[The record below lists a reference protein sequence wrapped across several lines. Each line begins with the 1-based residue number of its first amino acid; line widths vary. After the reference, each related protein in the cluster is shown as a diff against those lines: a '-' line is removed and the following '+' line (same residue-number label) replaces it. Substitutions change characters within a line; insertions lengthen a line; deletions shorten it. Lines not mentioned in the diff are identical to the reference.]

1 MKRKVRVYKAED
13 GQGQYH
19 NQMSQFLKRAQMGME
34 QQAQQPDMQQI
45 VMQVAG
51 MLMPPPDGQGAD
63 AEQVYQSLIQ
73 SYGEAAA
80 TQIINVAVGM
90 VQQSSGSEQAAGQE
104 MAQEE
109 EESVDDLTMQ
119 EELIREERERQ
130 QEQRDA
136 EYMAEDDEFMYDLL
150 YGDEEAQQ
158 EEQPEAKHGGAHH
171 KKFVKKAMK
180 LARKQMGDA
189 GTGQGKNKADIF
201 DGAMKRSED
210 FTNNLKNEATL
221 SLLEK
226 QFKNMSQAAP
236 QMNAEQHFAYGGSQ
250 FGGMTGYGLDRFVYG
265 GYDPSI
271 PDLMEARYGLQH
283 FDGEGES
290 QTGNQMIAINDKD
303 GNRRYVTQEEADN
316 WNQAIASD
324 PEMKLSD
331 LSFKSESPMN
341 DPNYKLWS
349 DLKDKGVNVGDY
361 RQGINYK
368 QFANS
373 GNKNTNYNYVEKP
386 YSTDNIWDALIP
398 SNRIFGK
405 KYTMSGPMN
414 HLGLPFTGPFN
425 PMSMMNGFDVD
436 KQRLG
441 FGHKRYTF
449 TPKGASSA
457 SGTGM
462 GTGAGSGAGF
472 VPGPGQAVDAMG
484 KPVTSQK
491 QLEMS
496 YLNPAYLRQSGKE
509 LKDLNLHPYSKQEM
523 RNARQDLRQYD
534 RAGRKMDRKNEWA
547 QDKFGNDGQKQKG
560 DFWPRLAGFL
570 RTAEKARDGLQ
581 TFQGN
586 VNGSSVNNQETP
598 IELKP
603 KTAKEVWDKYEP
615 ELRKQ
620 WGSKIGQE
628 SELEKGTPS
637 FRVDE
642 ENYFNGENFLNMA
655 NPMLKGL
662 TNLFNRGEK
671 KNFFGYQNNTSDDLA
686 DVNEQRFHGNYNPN
700 SGLFREDLEG
710 QIWQSKYGG
719 VPYMKMGGPKGRT
732 GQQVDYSLGIFPTA
746 MGGSDINQYIGKK
759 KPEIS
764 STLKPVPRDKA
775 NLEAEK
781 GETAYGDLNGDGF
794 PEHYEIGGKRHYQ
807 GGTPLDLPDDTFI
820 FSDTRSM
827 RISDP
832 KILKMFGKSPK
843 KGGYTPA
850 ELAKQYDINAYRKI
864 LDDPDSDVVDR
875 KTAEQMIKNFNI
887 KLGAL
892 ALAQE
897 SKKGFPQGIPVV
909 AQPYMETMGI
919 SEEDIL
925 PKEEEAQQMA
935 QQMMGQQGMPQGE
948 QQAMMPEE
956 QMAMASQEG
965 MMASPE
971 EMGMSPEGMMRY
983 GGMRRLRR
991 AQEGFITYD
1000 PYNRPQ
1006 EEIDAANQA
1015 FYERT
1020 KDIDAS
1026 KYFKRISNPDL
1037 RDYSTDMSHAAK
1049 HGYMDEPW
1057 FNMGLNDSQ
1066 LLNFY
1071 EGRDGRMELPV
1082 TSNSD
1087 SPPWVKGLRREG
1099 GLAKAQ
1105 EGGVDQMQQVMQ
1117 QVEQALQQGAQPEE
1131 VAAQLMQ
1138 NQMPP
1143 EAIMQIFMQIG
1154 IPQEEAA
1161 GIIQSVMQGA
1171 QEQMPMAAYGMEMGG
1186 YDMPFA
1192 QDGYGVP
1199 GGFNSPISPED
1210 WADMQFKSM
1219 MTDGAQYFYA
1229 DDNVVPFQGA
1239 NANLPSY
1246 FPPHLLNKYGE
1257 PKMGARVTNMPM
1269 TRGEGVTSG
1278 ESQMGYNIGDP
1289 FYGSSRTFKD
1299 TLYDFTHPG
1308 EFRKR
1313 KQYGIYNDVDDYN
1326 TGVNEFAYGGSLDRY
1341 QTKGEV
1347 KQKVYTEDNLPEGAV
1362 IVEKYTRG
1370 KKPGDFEL
1378 QEDGTYRKVTK
1389 YDLKPS
1395 ASSATKQQ
1403 TAADFAAQSEEN
1415 KRLLEQAN
1423 VIIARE
1429 IGKGTIEGDA
1439 DGGDIKLLGNLN
1451 LPFNER
1457 IILSKA
1463 LNSNKDFGTD
1473 KFKVTKQSATTG
1485 YSQKSSRGDYKGTGS
1500 FVAGF
1505 TPEDYEKRYVYEQL
1519 KGMGA
1524 DDETAFAEIDKIYS
1538 DPKQKAGARRE
1549 YLNFLGVTAPA
1560 DDAELLDANFYKTRY
1575 KDVTTAM
1582 ERLDE
1587 STFRTSKA
1595 GGNDLISGFDHFDA
1609 MGFEYNPEYEAEQQE
1624 QEEEETDEEGDV
1636 TEDVE
1641 VPVPKYAP
1649 WWLQDTIKT
1658 AGAFGDLMG
1667 VKKYYPWAPKYNPS
1681 IPDPTFLDPTRSIA
1695 AQSEQARI
1703 LGDTMS
1709 KITPSSSIAASRLA
1723 GLQGELAKGAAD
1735 TANQYDKANV
1745 EIANQ
1750 FAPMQAEMSNKAQE
1764 YNLGQTK
1771 GLYDANTLMNQ
1782 QYDNSKRA
1790 MKQNLL
1796 NQYTSAITNRWK
1808 TDAMNQL
1815 YPQYAVDPA
1824 TGGRLDFKGGK
1835 KQKPTVGKTYGDYYK
1850 EAFSITG
1857 DSEAS
1862 SKYALLAWKQSQGE
1876 DIGGGAE
1883 AVMSMYGKHGGT
1895 FTIGPGMLPP
1905 LIL

>member
-1 MKRKVRVYKAED
+1 MKKRVRVYKAEN
-13 GQGQYH
+13 GQGQYL
-19 NQMSQFLKRAQMGME
+19 NQMSQFLKKAQMGME

-51 MLMPPPDGQGAD
+51 LLMPPPDGQGQD
-63 AEQVYQSLIQ
+63 PQQVYQSLIQ
-73 SYGEAAA
+73 AYGEEAAA
-80 TQIINVAVGM
+80 QIINSAVGM
-90 VQQSSGSEQAAGQE
+90 VKQSSEP
-104 MAQEE
+104 AQPTEE
-109 EESVDDLTMQ
+109 ELAQSLPEVDDLTMQ
-119 EELIREERERQ
+119 EELIREERQR
-130 QEQRDA
+130 QEQQRDD
-136 EYMAEDDEFMYDLL
+136 EYVMEDEEFMYDLL
-150 YGDEEAQQ
+150 YGDEDEEEEEPA
-158 EEQPEAKHGGAHH
+158 EQPEAKYGGAQH

-189 GTGQGKNKADIF
+189 GTGTGQGKNKADVF
-201 DGAMKRSED
+201 DGALKRSED

-236 QMNAEQHFAYGGSQ
+236 QMNAGQQFAYGGSQ
-250 FGGMTGYGLDRFVYG
+250 FGGMTGYDLNKFVYG

-271 PDLMEARYGLQH
+271 PDLTEAMYGY
-283 FDGEGES
+283 
-290 QTGNQMIAINDKD
+290 QTGGMIAINDKD
-303 GNRRYVTQEEADN
+303 GNRRYVTQEEADI

-349 DLKDKGVNVGDY
+349 DLKDKGINVGDY

-368 QFANS
+368 QFANSGNAS

-398 SNRIFGK
+398 NNRIFGK
-405 KYTMSGPMN
+405 KYTMSGPIN
-414 HLGLPFTGPFN
+414 HMGLPFTGSFN
-425 PMSMMNGFDVD
+425 PMNMNGFTVD
-436 KQRLG
+436 KERLG
-441 FGHKRYTF
+441 FGHKRYTY

-457 SGTGM
+457 SGTGI
-462 GTGAGSGAGF
+462 GTGTGSGTGF

-484 KPVTSQK
+484 RPVKSQK

-496 YLNPAYLRQSGKE
+496 YLNPTYLRQSGQE
-509 LKDLNLHPYSKQEM
+509 LKDLNLHPYSKQEI
-523 RNARQDLRQYD
+523 RNAKKDLRQYD
-534 RAGRKMDRKNEWA
+534 RADRKMDRKRDWGQN
-547 QDKFGNDGQKQKG
+547 FTNDGSKQKG
-560 DFWPRLAGFL
+560 DFWPRVAGFF
-570 RTAEKARDGLQ
+570 RSADKVQARDGLQ

-620 WGSKIGQE
+620 WGSKIGQD

-637 FRVDE
+637 FQVDE
-642 ENYFNGENFLNMA
+642 ERYFNGENFLNMA
-655 NPMLKGL
+655 NPLLKGL
-662 TNLFNRGEK
+662 TNMFNRGEQ
-671 KNFFGYQNNTSDDLA
+671 KNFYGYQNNTSDDLA

-710 QIWQSKYGG
+710 QTWQSKYGG
-719 VPYMKMGGPKGRT
+719 VPHMKMGGPKGRT

-746 MGGSDINQYIGKK
+746 LGGSDINQYIGQK
-759 KPEIS
+759 KPQIAD
-764 STLKPVPRDKA
+764 TLKPVPRDKA

-850 ELAKQYDINAYRKI
+850 ELAKQYDINSYRKI

-991 AQEGFITYD
+991 AQEGMAQAQ
-1000 PYNRPQ
+1000 PSP
-1006 EEIDAANQA
+1006 EEMA
-1015 FYERT
+1015 
-1020 KDIDAS
+1020 
-1026 KYFKRISNPDL
+1026 
-1037 RDYSTDMSHAAK
+1037 M
-1049 HGYMDEPW
+1049 
-1057 FNMGLNDSQ
+1057 
-1066 LLNFY
+1066 
-1071 EGRDGRMELPV
+1071 MEQQQQQQ
-1082 TSNSD
+1082 
-1087 SPPWVKGLRREG
+1087 G
-1099 GLAKAQ
+1099 G
-1105 EGGVDQMQQVMQ
+1105 GDQMQQILQ
-1117 QVEQALQQGAQPEE
+1117 QVQQALEQGAQPEE
-1131 VAAQLMQ
+1131 VAAQLIQ
-1138 NQMPP
+1138 NQIPP
-1143 EAIMQIFMQIG
+1143 EAVMQIFMQLG
-1154 IPQEEAA
+1154 VPQQEAA

-1171 QEQMPMAAYGMEMGG
+1171 QQQVPMAAYGMQMGG

-1192 QDGYGVP
+1192 QEGTFVMPNVGDP
-1199 GGFNSPISPED
+1199 LELEKRNQEWATRMENNPIKLNVAKDDTKSDFTD
-1210 WADMQFKSM
+1210 WRGDTYHAAKH
-1219 MTDGAQYFYA
+1219 GYA
-1229 DDNVVPFQGA
+1229 DEPWFNMGLTHDQLRNFYQHRGDNM
-1239 NANLPSY
+1239 LPINHPNNTNY
-1246 FPPHLLNKYGE
+1246 FWDPS
-1257 PKMGARVTNMPM
+1257 KM
-1269 TRGEGVTSG
+1269 
-1278 ESQMGYNIGDP
+1278 
-1289 FYGSSRTFKD
+1289 
-1299 TLYDFTHPG
+1299 
-1308 EFRKR
+1308 
-1313 KQYGIYNDVDDYN
+1313 
-1326 TGVNEFAYGGSLDRY
+1326 AYGGSLDRY

-1347 KQKVYTEDNLPEGAV
+1347 KQKIYTADDLPEGAV
-1362 IVEKYTRG
+1362 IVEKYSRG
-1370 KKPGDFEL
+1370 KKPGDFVL
-1378 QEDGTYRKVTK
+1378 QDDGTYRKVTK
-1389 YDLKPS
+1389 YEAKPT
-1395 ASSATKQQ
+1395 ASSATQQQ

-1415 KRLLEQAN
+1415 KKLLEQAN
-1423 VIIARE
+1423 AIIERE
-1429 IGKGTIEGDA
+1429 IGRGTIEGDT

-1457 IILSKA
+1457 IILSRA

-1473 KFKVTKQSATTG
+1473 KFSVKKQSATAG

-1500 FVAGF
+1500 FVSGF

-1524 DDETAFAEIDKIYS
+1524 DDATAFAEIDKIYA
-1538 DPKQKAGARRE
+1538 DPKQKAGLRRE
-1549 YLNFLGVTAPA
+1549 YLNFLGVAAPT

-1587 STFRTSKA
+1587 GTFRTQRG

-1609 MGFEYNPEYEAEQQE
+1609 MGFEYNPEYELEEQE
-1624 QEEEETDEEGDV
+1624 QEEDQTEEEDL

-1658 AGAFGDLMG
+1658 AGAFGDLMST
-1667 VKKYYPWAPKYNPS
+1667 KKYYPWAPKYNPS

-1709 KITPSSSIAASRLA
+1709 KISPSSSIAASRLA

-1750 FAPMQAEMSNKAQE
+1750 FAPVQAEMSNKAQE

-1771 GLYDANTLMNQ
+1771 GLYDANTIMNQ
-1782 QYDNSKRA
+1782 QYDNTKRA

-1796 NQYTSAITNRWK
+1796 NQYTSAMTNRWK
-1808 TDAMNQL
+1808 TDALNQL
-1815 YPQYAVDPA
+1815 YPQYAVDPS
-1824 TGGRLDFKGGK
+1824 TGGRLNFTKGK
-1835 KQKPTVGKTYGDYYK
+1835 DAKASKAKSYGDYYD
-1850 EAFSITG
+1850 EAFQKTG
-1857 DSEAS
+1857 DRDAS
-1862 SKYALLAWKQSQGE
+1862 AKYALLAWKQSQDGSV
-1876 DIGGGAE
+1876 DNGAE
-1883 AVMSMYGKHGGT
+1883 AVMSMYGKHGGV
-1895 FTIGPGMLPP
+1895 FTMLPEMLPP
-1905 LIL
+1905 FLL

>member
-45 VMQVAG
+45 VAQVAG
-51 MLMPPPDGQGAD
+51 LLMPPPDGQGAD

-109 EESVDDLTMQ
+109 EAPVDDLTMQ
-119 EELIREERERQ
+119 EELIREEQERQ

-150 YGDEEAQQ
+150 YADEDAQQ
-158 EEQPEAKHGGAHH
+158 QEQPEAKYGGAQQR
-171 KKFVKKAMK
+171 KFVKTAMK
-180 LARKQMGDA
+180 LAKKQMGDA
-189 GTGQGKNKADIF
+189 GNGQGKNKADVF

-236 QMNAEQHFAYGGSQ
+236 QMNAGQNFAYGGSQ
-250 FGGMTGYGLDRFVYG
+250 FGGMTGYDLDKFVYG

-271 PDLMEARYGLQH
+271 PDLIEARYGLQH

-324 PEMKLSD
+324 PDMKLSD

-341 DPNYKLWS
+341 DPNYKMWS
-349 DLKDKGVNVGDY
+349 DLKNKGVNVGDY
-361 RQGINYK
+361 RQGINYT
-368 QFANS
+368 QFANQ
-373 GNKNTNYNYVEKP
+373 GNKGNTNYNYNQQP

-425 PMSMMNGFDVD
+425 PMNMMNGFDVD

-449 TPKGASSA
+449 TPKGASST

-496 YLNPAYLRQSGKE
+496 YLNPTYLRQSGKE
-509 LKDLNLHPYSKQEM
+509 LKDLNLNPYSKQEM

-534 RAGRKMDRKNEWA
+534 RAGRKMDRKNDWA

-560 DFWPRLAGFL
+560 DFWPRVAGFF
-570 RTAEKARDGLQ
+570 RSADKVQARDGLQ

-586 VNGSSVNNQETP
+586 VNGSSVNNQEAP
-598 IELKP
+598 IEFKP
-603 KTAKEVWDKYEP
+603 RTAKEVWDKYEP

-620 WGSKIGQE
+620 WGSKIGQDE
-628 SELEKGTPS
+628 QLEKGNPS
-637 FRVDE
+637 FQVDE

-662 TNLFNRGEK
+662 TNMFTRGEK

-710 QIWQSKYGG
+710 QNWQSKYGG
-719 VPYMKMGGPKGRT
+719 VPHMKMGGPKGRT

-746 MGGSDINQYIGKK
+746 MGGSDINQYIGRK

-764 STLKPVPRDKA
+764 STLKPVPRDEA

-794 PEHYEIGGKRHYQ
+794 PEHYQIGGKRHYQ

-832 KILKMFGKSPK
+832 KILKMFNRKPK

-909 AQPYMETMGI
+909 AKPYMETMGI

-925 PKEEEAQQMA
+925 PKEEETQQMA
-935 QQMMGQQGMPQGE
+935 QQVMGQQGMPQGE

-991 AQEGFITYD
+991 AQEGMTQAQ
-1000 PYNRPQ
+1000 PSP
-1006 EEIDAANQA
+1006 EEMAMMQQQ
-1015 FYERT
+1015 
-1020 KDIDAS
+1020 
-1026 KYFKRISNPDL
+1026 
-1037 RDYSTDMSHAAK
+1037 
-1049 HGYMDEPW
+1049 GQQQQGGGDE
-1057 FNMGLNDSQ
+1057 M
-1066 LLNFY
+1066 
-1071 EGRDGRMELPV
+1071 
-1082 TSNSD
+1082 
-1087 SPPWVKGLRREG
+1087 
-1099 GLAKAQ
+1099 A
-1105 EGGVDQMQQVMQ
+1105 QVMQ
-1117 QVEQALQQGAQPEE
+1117 QVQQALQQGAQPEE
-1131 VAAQLMQ
+1131 VAAQLIQ
-1138 NQMPP
+1138 SQIPP
-1143 EAIMQIFMQIG
+1143 EAVMQIFMQLG
-1154 IPQEEAA
+1154 VPQEEAA
-1161 GIIQSVMQGA
+1161 GIVQSVMQEMQGA
-1171 QEQMPMAAYGMEMGG
+1171 QQQAPMAAYGMQMGG
-1186 YDMPFA
+1186 YDMPF
-1192 QDGYGVP
+1192 
-1199 GGFNSPISPED
+1199 
-1210 WADMQFKSM
+1210 
-1219 MTDGAQYFYA
+1219 
-1229 DDNVVPFQGA
+1229 
-1239 NANLPSY
+1239 SY
-1246 FPPHLLNKYGE
+1246 SHPY
-1257 PKMGARVTNMPM
+1257 
-1269 TRGEGVTSG
+1269 
-1278 ESQMGYNIGDP
+1278 QM
-1289 FYGSSRTFKD
+1289 
-1299 TLYDFTHPG
+1299 
-1308 EFRKR
+1308 
-1313 KQYGIYNDVDDYN
+1313 
-1326 TGVNEFAYGGSLDRY
+1326 AYGGSLDRY

-1347 KQKVYTEDNLPEGAV
+1347 KQRVYTAEELPEGART
-1362 IVEKYTRG
+1362 VEKYTRG

-1378 QEDGTYRKVTK
+1378 QADGTYRKVTK

-1415 KRLLEQAN
+1415 KKLLEQAN
-1423 VIIARE
+1423 VIIERE

-1463 LNSNKDFGTD
+1463 LNSNKNFGTD

-1538 DPKQKAGARRE
+1538 DPTQKAGARRE
-1549 YLNFLGVTAPA
+1549 YLNFLGVTAPT

-1587 STFRTSKA
+1587 STFRTPEA

-1624 QEEEETDEEGDV
+1624 QEENDTDTETEEKDV
-1636 TEDVE
+1636 NI
-1641 VPVPKYAP
+1641 PVPKYAP

-1750 FAPMQAEMSNKAQE
+1750 FAPVQAEMSNKAQE

-1771 GLYDANTLMNQ
+1771 GLYDSNTLMNQ

-1796 NQYTSAITNRWK
+1796 NQYTSAMTNRWK
-1808 TDAMNQL
+1808 TDAMNQM

-1835 KQKPTVGKTYGDYYK
+1835 KQKPTVAKSYGDYYN
-1850 EAFSITG
+1850 EAFEITG
-1857 DSEAS
+1857 DSEAA

>member
-189 GTGQGKNKADIF
+189 GNGQGKNKADIF

-236 QMNAEQHFAYGGSQ
+236 QMNAGQQFAYGGSQ

-265 GYDPSI
+265 GYDPSV
-271 PDLMEARYGLQH
+271 PDLTEAMYGY
-283 FDGEGES
+283 
-290 QTGNQMIAINDKD
+290 QTGGMIAINDKD

-316 WNQAIASD
+316 WNNAIKDD
-324 PEMKLSD
+324 PDMLLSD

-341 DPNYKLWS
+341 DPNYKMWS

-398 SNRIFGK
+398 NNRIFGK
-405 KYTMSGPMN
+405 KYTMYGPMN

-534 RAGRKMDRKNEWA
+534 RAGRKMDRKSDWA
-547 QDKFGNDGQKQKG
+547 QDKFGNNGQKQKG

-598 IELKP
+598 IEFKP
-603 KTAKEVWDKYEP
+603 RTAKEVWDKYEP

-686 DVNEQRFHGNYNPN
+686 DVNEQRFHGNYNPL
-700 SGLFREDLEG
+700 SGDFREDLQG
-710 QIWQSKYGG
+710 QNWQSKYGG
-719 VPYMKMGGPKGRT
+719 VPHMKMGGPKGRT

-909 AQPYMETMGI
+909 AKPYMETMGI

-948 QQAMMPEE
+948 QQAMIPEE

-991 AQEGFITYD
+991 AQEGMAQGQ
-1000 PYNRPQ
+1000 PSP
-1006 EEIDAANQA
+1006 EEMAMMQQQQQQ
-1015 FYERT
+1015 
-1020 KDIDAS
+1020 
-1026 KYFKRISNPDL
+1026 
-1037 RDYSTDMSHAAK
+1037 
-1049 HGYMDEPW
+1049 GGGDE
-1057 FNMGLNDSQ
+1057 M
-1066 LLNFY
+1066 
-1071 EGRDGRMELPV
+1071 
-1082 TSNSD
+1082 
-1087 SPPWVKGLRREG
+1087 
-1099 GLAKAQ
+1099 A
-1105 EGGVDQMQQVMQ
+1105 QVMQ
-1117 QVEQALQQGAQPEE
+1117 QVQQALQQGAQPEE

-1161 GIIQSVMQGA
+1161 GIIQSVIQGA
-1171 QEQMPMAAYGMEMGG
+1171 QQAPMAAYGMQMGG

-1192 QDGYGVP
+1192 QEGTFVMPNLGDP
-1199 GGFNSPISPED
+1199 LEIEKRNQEWATRLENNPIKLNVAKDDTKSDFTD
-1210 WADMQFKSM
+1210 WRGDTYHASKH
-1219 MTDGAQYFYA
+1219 GYA
-1229 DDNVVPFQGA
+1229 DEPWFNMGLTHDQLRNFYQHRGDNM
-1239 NANLPSY
+1239 LPINHPNNTNY
-1246 FPPHLLNKYGE
+1246 FWDPS
-1257 PKMGARVTNMPM
+1257 KM
-1269 TRGEGVTSG
+1269 
-1278 ESQMGYNIGDP
+1278 
-1289 FYGSSRTFKD
+1289 
-1299 TLYDFTHPG
+1299 
-1308 EFRKR
+1308 
-1313 KQYGIYNDVDDYN
+1313 
-1326 TGVNEFAYGGSLDRY
+1326 AYGGSLDRY

-1415 KRLLEQAN
+1415 KKLLEQAN
-1423 VIIARE
+1423 AIIARE

-1439 DGGDIKLLGNLN
+1439 DGGDIKLLGNLS

-1709 KITPSSSIAASRLA
+1709 KITPSSSMAASRLA

-1771 GLYDANTLMNQ
+1771 ALYDANTLMNQ

-1796 NQYTSAITNRWK
+1796 NQYTNAITNRWK

-1835 KQKPTVGKTYGDYYK
+1835 KQKPTVAKSYGDYYN
-1850 EAFSITG
+1850 EAFEITG
-1857 DSEAS
+1857 DSDAS
-1862 SKYALLAWKQSQGE
+1862 AKYALLAWKQSQGE

-1883 AVMSMYGKHGGT
+1883 AVMSMYQKNGGT

-1905 LIL
+1905 FIL